1 MYTYTLYYWLLA
13 VRTPRPTEINAR
25 ESGRAATFLAVGN
38 VAGSHSGRTAV
49 ALAARMA
56 GPRVFFARRCAR
68 TIRGSTPIFA
78 TAFAQSQL
86 PSSVWQRRGVV

>member
-1 MYTYTLYYWLLA
+1 MCMYTYTLYYWLLA
-13 VRTPRPTEINAR
+13 VRTPRPTQINAR

-56 GPRVFFARRCAR
+56 GPRVFFARRCAHAELSALR
-68 TIRGSTPIFA
+68 LA
-78 TAFAQSQL
+78 L
-86 PSSVWQRRGVV
+86 KRRE